1 MTTPNVTRAAI
12 RTLAAA
18 ALLAAFAAAPRAV
31 LAAPPA
37 VDGDKPAAERP
48 MPKHFDE
55 LDLSDEQKQQTW
67 DTLDAYNAR
76 IQKVSQL
83 MMMSRLQGGSYS
95 AQADTDALIKV
106 LKKKRALALRSILT
120 ENQLAKLDALH
131 AADVAAKP

>member
-1 MTTPNVTRAAI
+1 MTATSVFRMAI

-18 ALLAAFAAAPRAV
+18 ALLAALAAAPRAV

-37 VDGDKPAAERP
+37 GNGGDPAAERP

-83 MMMSRLQGGSYS
+83 MMASSLTGGSFS
-95 AQADTDALIKV
+95 TPAETAALIKV
-106 LKKKRALALRSILT
+106 LKRKRALRS
-120 ENQLAKLDALH
+120 EAS
-131 AADVAAKP
+131 